1 MTVLPIETSIL
12 LDTVI
17 RADLIP
23 GLGLIALL
31 LLSQSNTRPNTGAKE
46 GGRGRGSGG
55 KPLRGEKKKRKKRQ
69 IYN

>member
-46 GGRGRGSGG
+46 GGRGGG
-55 KPLRGEKKKRKKRQ
+55 AGG
-69 IYN
+69 